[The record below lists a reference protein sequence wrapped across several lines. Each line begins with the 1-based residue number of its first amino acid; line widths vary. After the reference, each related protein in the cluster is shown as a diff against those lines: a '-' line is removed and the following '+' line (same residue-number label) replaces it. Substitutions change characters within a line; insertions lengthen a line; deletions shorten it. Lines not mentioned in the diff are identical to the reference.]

1 VSATVLLVACSAVAS
16 LQEQRGTDPSTD
28 FAAFVNGER
37 QAQQLPGLAAVVV
50 RSDGPPRVYV
60 SGERRIGKGDP
71 ITPADRMHL
80 GSLTKAITAT
90 LIGALVE
97 KQAMTF
103 ETTIGQAF
111 PELSA
116 KMQPAYRGVSARQ
129 LLSHAGGIQPYGT
142 TASLR
147 LLLMMKGTP
156 TEQRY
161 AFIERVLTEPP
172 RFEPGTKH
180 EYSNAGPSIAG
191 AMAERIGGAP
201 YRQLVEQLVFAPL
214 GGHAAFGNPGLAAEP
229 QPWGHF
235 RTMLGTATEVTP
247 TNPVYTTPLAVEPAG
262 DASPSIQ
269 DYGRFLQLHLRGL
282 RGRDDVLKAATI
294 QELHERVAP
303 KDSVPTFA
311 MGWRL
316 MPRDVE
322 SHEHTGSYGAY
333 TAFATIQ
340 PSRDVAVGVFTNVG
354 GGQELRDV
362 VARVA
367 LRIATRIVAI
377 TEKPD

>member
-1 VSATVLLVACSAVAS
+1 VILFACSAVAA
-16 LQEQRGTDPSTD
+16 LQQQRGTDPSTD
-28 FAAFVNGER
+28 LAAFLNGER
-37 QAQQLPGLAAVVV
+37 QAQQLPGLAAVIV

-90 LIGALVE
+90 LIGALAE
-97 KQAMTF
+97 KQLMTF

-111 PELSA
+111 PELSS
-116 KMQPAYRGVSARQ
+116 KMQPAYREVSARQ
-129 LLSHAGGIQPYGT
+129 LLGHAGGIQPYRT
-142 TASLR
+142 TLALR
-147 LLLMMKGTP
+147 WLLTMKGTP

-161 AFIERVLTEPP
+161 AFVERVLGEPP
-172 RFEPGTKH
+172 RFEAGTKH

-191 AMAERIGGAP
+191 AMAERIGGSS

-214 GGHAAFGNPGLAAEP
+214 GGHAAFGNPGLAPEP

-235 RTMLGTATEVTP
+235 RTTLGPATEVTP
-247 TNPVYTTPLAVEPAG
+247 ANGAYTTPLAVEPAG
-262 DASPSIQ
+262 DASPSMQ

-294 QELHERVAP
+294 QDLHKRVAP
-303 KDSVPTFA
+303 NNSAPGFA
-311 MGWRL
+311 MGWSV

-340 PSRDVAVGVFTNVG
+340 PSRDVAVGVFTNAG